1 MSDNADAGTDNTGTQ
16 PTEVDQSTAP
26 GTADAGT
33 QTQPETDS
41 QSHSGTEN
49 TTTSQQTVEGQA
61 QAVPPTGEQKPANPW
76 ESTENPYF
84 KRFNDT
90 QSHVARLYQERQ
102 QLAKQNQDYQEKVS
116 RFEKMQQESEA
127 KAKMLPFQKSHP
139 EYANTRERLGKVAAF
154 RTALSSIDN
163 ADDNTMKKLAQNFG
177 LTVDDFKME
186 QSEQAYRQKI
196 GEELNADPEGFIQS
210 RVENKITEALQKYDS
225 YISSKVNVER
235 RLNDPSN
242 ARLLDAYA
250 PQMAQIMDPQ
260 VSSSDK
266 AFQYAQL
273 LAERDALKA
282 KLGNRV
288 EEVAHSEAQTAFSQP
303 RQQGSQR
310 RQGQAPQY
318 PAEAERDAYAYAKK
332 QNPDWSQDQ
341 LLTLA
346 MKINASF
353 R

>member
-1 MSDNADAGTDNTGTQ
+1 MPDNADAGTDNTGTQ
-16 PTEVDQSTAP
+16 PTEVDQSTAS

-41 QSHSGTEN
+41 QPHSGTEQ
-49 TTTSQQTVEGQA
+49 TTTSQQQVEGKE
-61 QAVPPTGEQKPANPW
+61 QAVAPTGEQKPANSW
-76 ESTENPYF
+76 ESAENPYF

-90 QSHVARLYQERQ
+90 QSHAARLYQERQ
-102 QLAKQNQDYQEKVS
+102 QLTKQNQEYQERIS

-163 ADDNTMKKLAQNFG
+163 ADDATMKKLAQNFG
-177 LTVDDFKME
+177 LTVDDFKLE

-196 GEELNADPEGFIQS
+196 DEELRADPEGFIQA
-210 RVENKITEALQKYDS
+210 RVETKISEALQKYDS

-235 RLNDPSN
+235 LLNDPQN
-242 ARLLDAYA
+242 AKLVEAYA

-260 VSSSDK
+260 VPGREK

-288 EEVAHSEAQTAFSQP
+288 EEVAHSEAQDAFAKP
-303 RQQGSQR
+303 RQQGGQR
-310 RQGQAPQY
+310 RQTQAPQY
-318 PAEAERDAYAYAKK
+318 PAEAEQDAYAYARK
-332 QNPDWSQDQ
+332 QHPDWSQDQ

-353 R
+353 K